1 MRIAKHYD
9 IVIAGGGLAGLTLA
23 RQLLRETDKTV
34 LLLDRRATVPS
45 PHQKYGEATV
55 QLSGYYFAKV
65 LDLEEELL
73 LTQLPKYN
81 LRFYW
86 KTEGRDNRDFED
98 YSHAYIRKISNIPT
112 YQLDRNTFEAVVFEL
127 NSRDPRFTFAGGVV
141 PDGVRFGKDGARH
154 SVRLRAGERYGR
166 VSCDW
171 FVDTTGRGR
180 FLARRLE
187 LRRPNAI
194 RHGAY
199 YMWCDGH
206 LNIERLTDQPWNAVR
221 TKADRQALGH
231 YPFWLATNHF
241 CEEGL
246 WFWVI
251 PLRHKTSLG
260 LVFEHGCV
268 DPGEVNSQAKL
279 TDWVCRH
286 FPAFARDLPQRKILH
301 FSGLADFSHGCA
313 QTISAERWALAGEAG
328 RFLDPL
334 YSPGSDFI
342 ALHNTMIVD
351 AVKTTDRTELE
362 GKCRR
367 AEQMVRA
374 LYEAFVPTY
383 ATSYVTLGDP
393 ETYSLKYTW
402 ELAVYFGFYVFPFIN
417 DFFTDARFAPGFLK
431 RFSRLGRLN
440 HALQQLFADFYRW
453 RVRTCEPLRD
463 RVFFDFM
470 TFPALVA
477 AETTFY
483 KVGVSIEESRAVLDE
498 QLGHLEVFA
507 RWIAAYLVSRAIDQP
522 AALDDRAFV
531 ESLDVEHLEFDPP
544 ALAARY
550 RAVAGTAGAYSWP
563 FDPHLYDGFRTPL
576 KADAKRALRRT
587 A

>member
-1 MRIAKHYD
+1 
-9 IVIAGGGLAGLTLA
+9 
-23 RQLLRETDKTV
+23 
-34 LLLDRRATVPS
+34 
-45 PHQKYGEATV
+45 
-55 QLSGYYFAKV
+55 
-65 LDLEEELL
+65 
-73 LTQLPKYN
+73 
-81 LRFYW
+81 
-86 KTEGRDNRDFED
+86 
-98 YSHAYIRKISNIPT
+98 
-112 YQLDRNTFEAVVFEL
+112 
-127 NSRDPRFTFAGGVV
+127 
-141 PDGVRFGKDGARH
+141 
-154 SVRLRAGERYGR
+154 
-166 VSCDW
+166 
-171 FVDTTGRGR
+171 
-180 FLARRLE
+180 
-187 LRRPNAI
+187 
-194 RHGAY
+194 
-199 YMWCDGH
+199 
-206 LNIERLTDQPWNAVR
+206 LNIERLTGQPWNQVR

-251 PLRHKTSLG
+251 PLRNRTSLG
-260 LVFEHGCV
+260 LVFEHGSV
-268 DPGEVNSQAKL
+268 APNEVNSQAKL

-351 AVKTTDRTELE
+351 AVKTTDQAELE

-417 DFFTDARFAPGFLK
+417 DFFTDARFVPGFLK
-431 RFSRLGRLN
+431 RFSRLGKLN

-453 RVRTCEPLRD
+453 RVRACEPQRD

-522 AALDDRAFV
+522 AALVDRAFV
-531 ESLDVEHLEFDPP
+531 ESLELEHLKFDPP

-550 RAVAGTAGAYSWP
+550 RALAGTAGDYPWP
-563 FDPHLYDGFRTPL
+563 FDPHLYEGFRTPL